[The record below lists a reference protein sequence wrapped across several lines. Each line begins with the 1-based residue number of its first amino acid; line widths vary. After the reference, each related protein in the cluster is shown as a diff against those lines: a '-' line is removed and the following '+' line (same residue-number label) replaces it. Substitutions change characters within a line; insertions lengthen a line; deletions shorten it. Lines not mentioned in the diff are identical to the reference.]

1 MAGAASVYGNIPV
14 PEYINSV
21 VDEFPKIT
29 KGRAIESS
37 IASRYVTDIL
47 PVNLS
52 SNLRITDKYLEFRI
66 EGVRGA
72 FIDLSK
78 LILELKLSLSKTDG
92 QTKLG
97 DDDHFS
103 FINGIGNTLFKSV
116 QVYIG
121 DQVCESNPLYS
132 YWSYIKMLT
141 SFSPDSM
148 ETLGQ
153 LMGFRNDFSAFG
165 TRTSAFTAD
174 SFTNASDKEKAFIK
188 NCKAHGLHLTFPLMI
203 DVASSDQYLPDGI
216 NVRIRLEM
224 AKQAWFLN
232 GVNNVADVQCNVDFA
247 ALHVTR
253 LCPYPSALNSLNKAL
268 GAGTGRV
275 TRTIFNKTLSKQLVL
290 AKGQTSLTS
299 DLPFG
304 QIIPER
310 LYCII
315 VPMTAFAGSYTENGL
330 YFSHHNI
337 SEVTLTV
344 NGSVMYNN
352 SMQFPHQCSRVF
364 YQTLEAL
371 GLENKTCLSYDVF
384 KEGHT
389 LFVFN
394 LLPEDLRNA
403 LPVEQSGNLRLSIT
417 LKEGVNKNLIVMLFG
432 DIKSV
437 LSIDQSRN
445 VHVDS
450 RA

>member
-21 VDEFPKIT
+21 VEEFPKIT

-52 SNLRITDKYLEFRI
+52 SNMRITDQYLEFRI

-78 LILELKLSLSKTDG
+78 LILEIKLSLSKSGD

-103 FINGIGNTLFKSV
+103 FVNGIGNTLFKAV
-116 QVYIG
+116 QVYVG

-148 ETLGQ
+148 ETLGA
-153 LMGFRNDFSAFG
+153 LTGFRNDATKSG
-165 TRTSAFTAD
+165 SRISTFTTA
-174 SFTNASDKEKAFIK
+174 SFTDASDKEKTFMS
-188 NCKAHGLHLTFPLMI
+188 NCKEHGLHLTFPLMI
-203 DVASSDQYLPDGI
+203 DMASSDQYLLDGV

-224 AKQAWFLN
+224 AKQEWFLN
-232 GVNNVADVQCNVDFA
+232 GEANVADVRCNVDFA
-247 ALHVTR
+247 TLHVTR

-275 TRTIFNKTLSKQLVL
+275 TRTVFNKTLSKQLVL
-290 AKGQTSLTS
+290 ARGQTSLTS

-304 QIIPER
+304 QVIPER

-315 VPMTAFAGSYTENGL
+315 VPMPAFAGSYNENGL
-330 YFSHHNI
+330 YFGHHNI
-337 SEVTLTV
+337 SEVALTM

-352 SMQFPHQCSRVF
+352 SMKFPHECSRVF

-371 GLENKTCLSYDVF
+371 GLENKTVLSYDVF

-394 LLPEDLRNA
+394 LLPEDLRNT
-403 LPVEQSGNLRLSIT
+403 LPVEQTGNLRLSIT
-417 LKEGVNKNLIVMLFG
+417 LKEGIDKNMIVMLFG

-445 VHVDS
+445 VQVDS